1 MSNYSKEYLKALEE
15 SYVNLVRPSS
25 LIEYFKDDVEFKEW
39 AELGSASDL
48 RACLKAFERDELFHH
63 CSIIKEVLIVK
74 TTPIEL
80 NRNNQ

>member
-1 MSNYSKEYLKALEE
+1 MNKYSEEYLKAIETAYLDLIQPRT
-15 SYVNLVRPSS
+15 LV
-25 LIEYFKDDVEFKEW
+25 EYFENDVEFKEW